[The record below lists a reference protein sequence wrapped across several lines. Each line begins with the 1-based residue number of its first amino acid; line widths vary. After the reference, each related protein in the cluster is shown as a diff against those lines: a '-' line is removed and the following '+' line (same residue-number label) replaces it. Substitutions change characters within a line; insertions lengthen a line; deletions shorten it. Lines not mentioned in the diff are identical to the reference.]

1 MFYELGKS
9 FRHIKLTTLQLKHYY
24 SDTLYNVMLIMLI
37 CTNVNL
43 PQLDVEFFGYE
54 FGLAAT
60 FVQPLVILFTY
71 FCKFLGGGGL

>member
-1 MFYELGKS
+1 
-9 FRHIKLTTLQLKHYY
+9 
-24 SDTLYNVMLIMLI
+24 MLIMLI

-71 FCKFLGGGGL
+71 FCKFLEGGGTLD